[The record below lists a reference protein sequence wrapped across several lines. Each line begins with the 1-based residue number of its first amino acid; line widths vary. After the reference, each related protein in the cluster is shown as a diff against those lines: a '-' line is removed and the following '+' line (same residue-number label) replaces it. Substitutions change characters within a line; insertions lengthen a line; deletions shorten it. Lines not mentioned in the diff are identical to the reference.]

1 MTHRAFITWLILTL
15 AALLPA
21 PSEAS
26 NTVLFEF
33 LDVGQGDAILVTTP
47 EGKTILVDAGPSGK
61 IVEKLK
67 QRRLSAID
75 LMVISHHHFDHYG
88 GMDEVIQNFQVRNIL
103 VTNSS
108 HSTQRFTSLLRLI
121 QQKNIRVLNPDA
133 QGRTLTLGSIAV
145 IVFPL
150 KTTYFGNENDNSIGL
165 RVVHGDVSVLLTGDS
180 EPPLLRW
187 WTENISSTLYRN
199 STVLKVPHHGSKNGL
214 NQEWLQ
220 AVNPQVAVI
229 SAGRS
234 NRYGHP
240 DSSIVSMLRDAG
252 VPLLRTDKDGT
263 VSIESDGKG

>member
-1 MTHRAFITWLILTL
+1 VTHRSFITWLILTL

-121 QQKNIRVLNPDA
+121 QKKNIRVLNPDA

-165 RVVHGDVSVLLTGDS
+165 RVVH
-180 EPPLLRW
+180 EM
-187 WTENISSTLYRN
+187 
-199 STVLKVPHHGSKNGL
+199 
-214 NQEWLQ
+214 
-220 AVNPQVAVI
+220 AFPQTM
-229 SAGRS
+229 
-234 NRYGHP
+234 YQP
-240 DSSIVSMLRDAG
+240 
-252 VPLLRTDKDGT
+252 
-263 VSIESDGKG
+263 